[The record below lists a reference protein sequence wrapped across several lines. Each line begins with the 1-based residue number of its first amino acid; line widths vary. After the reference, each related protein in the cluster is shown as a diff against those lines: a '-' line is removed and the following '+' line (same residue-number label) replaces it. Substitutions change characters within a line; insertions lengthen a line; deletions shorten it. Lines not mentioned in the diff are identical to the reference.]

1 MLGGLNYAILNTL
14 IFLGEYHESSK
25 KHHFVPKS
33 YLRFFAQ
40 EKNQDKYQIY
50 VFDKQLNKEF
60 ICNINDIAEKYNY
73 NRIDKKVILFQRQME
88 IPCTMKKNI
97 EL

>member
-60 ICNINDIAEKYNY
+60 ICNINELI
-73 NRIDKKVILFQRQME
+73 KKIILFQRQME